1 MIFRSD
7 EGKGRAGLEVIL
19 VRVTKNGSTT
29 PVPLKQAR
37 TLVGRLDDCQIR
49 VPAAGISRKHCE
61 FIVDET
67 SIVINDLGS
76 SNGTYVN
83 QERITSQPL
92 CAGDLVSFGG
102 LVFLV
107 SVNGEPGDIDA
118 EMMYEDGIPEEETLP
133 AAAPVQAPAASAS
146 VSVEKMVAANDINDD
161 SSMMD
166 FEFDFDDD
174 DDQPPL

>member
-1 MIFRSD
+1 M
-7 EGKGRAGLEVIL
+7 EVIL
-19 VRVTKNGSTT
+19 IRVTKNGSTT
-29 PVPLKQAR
+29 PVPLRQAR

-61 FIVDET
+61 FVVDES
-67 SIVINDLGS
+67 SIVVNDLGS
-76 SNGTYVN
+76 SNGTFVN

-118 EMMYEDGIPEEETLP
+118 QTMYKDGLPEEIAIP
-133 AAAPVQAPAASAS
+133 ASASAPAASISA
-146 VSVEKMVAANDINDD
+146 EKMVPVSDMNDD

-166 FEFDFDDD
+166 FQFDFDDDD

>member
-1 MIFRSD
+1 M
-7 EGKGRAGLEVIL
+7 EVIL
-19 VRVTKNGSTT
+19 IRVTKNGSTT
-29 PVPLKQAR
+29 PVPLRQAR

-61 FIVDET
+61 FVVDES
-67 SIVINDLGS
+67 SIVIKDLGS

-107 SVNGEPGDIDA
+107 SVNGEPSDIDA
-118 EMMYEDGIPEEETLP
+118 QAMYEDGLPEEP
-133 AAAPVQAPAASAS
+133 AVSASAPAVS
-146 VSVEKMVAANDINDD
+146 VPVEKMVTASDINDD

-166 FEFDFDDD
+166 FQFDFDDDD

>member
-1 MIFRSD
+1 M
-7 EGKGRAGLEVIL
+7 
-19 VRVTKNGSTT
+19 RVTKNGSTT
-29 PVPLKQAR
+29 PVPLTHKR
-37 TLVGRLDDCQIR
+37 TLVGRLDDCHIR

-61 FIVDET
+61 IVNEDG
-67 SIVINDLGS
+67 SLVINDLGS

-83 QERITSQPL
+83 QERITSEPIS
-92 CAGDLVSFGG
+92 AGDLISFGG

-107 SVNGEPGDIDA
+107 TVNGEPGEVDA
-118 EMMYEDGIPEEETLP
+118 EMMYEDGLPEPEESTAPPVP
-133 AAAPVQAPAASAS
+133 APTAPASTAPASKMVS
-146 VSVEKMVAANDINDD
+146 VSNVNDD

>member
-1 MIFRSD
+1 MGLWSD
-7 EGKGRAGLEVIL
+7 AGKGRSVLEVIL

-29 PVPLKQAR
+29 NVPLTHER
-37 TLVGRLDDCQIR
+37 TLVGRLDDCHIR
-49 VPAAGISRKHCE
+49 VPIAGMSRKHCE
-61 FIVDET
+61 IVIADG

-83 QERITSQPL
+83 QDRIQGSQPL
-92 CAGDLVSFGG
+92 SAGDLVSFGG

-107 SVNGEPGDIDA
+107 TVNAHPDDFDA
-118 EMMYEDGIPEEETLP
+118 EMLFEDGIPEETDAP
-133 AAAPVQAPAASAS
+133 APVSTPTPTPAPVEKKMVPAS
-146 VSVEKMVAANDINDD
+146 VLDNDE

-166 FEFDFDDD
+166 FDFEFDDD

>member
-1 MIFRSD
+1 M
-7 EGKGRAGLEVIL
+7 EVIL

-29 PVPLKQAR
+29 PVPLSHER
-37 TLVGRLDDCQIR
+37 TLVGRLDDCHIR

-61 FIVDET
+61 IVIADG
-67 SIVINDLGS
+67 SIIINDLGS

-83 QERITSQPL
+83 QDRISEPQPL
-92 CAGDLVSFGG
+92 SAGDLISFGG

-107 SVNGEPGDIDA
+107 TVNGEPGEIDA
-118 EMMYEDGIPEEETLP
+118 EMMYEDGIPDEEDAP
-133 AAAPVQAPAASAS
+133 PVAAAKSVPAPKTVVAS
-146 VSVEKMVAANDINDD
+146 VMDNDD

-166 FEFDFDDD
+166 FDFDFDDD

>member
-1 MIFRSD
+1 M
-7 EGKGRAGLEVIL
+7 
-19 VRVTKNGSTT
+19 
-29 PVPLKQAR
+29 
-37 TLVGRLDDCQIR
+37 GRLDDCQIR

-61 FIVDET
+61 FVVDES

-107 SVNGEPGDIDA
+107 SVNGEPSEIDA
-118 EMMYEDGIPEEETLP
+118 QMMYEDGLPE
-133 AAAPVQAPAASAS
+133 ADAAPARPPAQAAPASASAS
-146 VSVEKMVAANDINDD
+146 VSAVEQMVSSNDLNDD

-174 DDQPPL
+174 DDDQPPL

>member
-1 MIFRSD
+1 M
-7 EGKGRAGLEVIL
+7 EVIL

-29 PVPLKQAR
+29 PVPLKGER

-61 FIVDET
+61 ILVDET
-67 SIVINDLGS
+67 SIVLNDLGS

-83 QERITSQPL
+83 QDRITSQPL
-92 CAGDLVSFGG
+92 CAGDLISFGG

-118 EMMYEDGIPEEETLP
+118 QMMFEDGLPDEEVVVSAQP
-133 AAAPVQAPAASAS
+133 QVNKPVP
-146 VSVEKMVAANDINDD
+146 VEKTVEKMVPANDINDD

-166 FEFDFDDD
+166 FDFSFDDDD

>member
-1 MIFRSD
+1 M
-7 EGKGRAGLEVIL
+7 EVIL

-29 PVPLKQAR
+29 PVPLKTAR
-37 TLVGRLDDCQIR
+37 TTVGRLDDCQIR

-118 EMMYEDGIPEEETLP
+118 QMMYEDGLPEEQ
-133 AAAPVQAPAASAS
+133 AAPAPAPAASAS

>member
-1 MIFRSD
+1 MGLWSD
-7 EGKGRAGLEVIL
+7 AGKGRSVLEVIL

-29 PVPLKQAR
+29 PVPLTHER
-37 TLVGRLDDCQIR
+37 TLVGRLDDCHIR
-49 VPAAGISRKHCE
+49 VPVAGISRKHCE
-61 FIVDET
+61 IVVADG

-83 QERITSQPL
+83 QDRISGSQPL
-92 CAGDLVSFGG
+92 CAGDLISFGG

-107 SVNGEPGDIDA
+107 VVNGEPGEIEA
-118 EMMYEDGIPEEETLP
+118 EMMFEDGFPEVDE
-133 AAAPVQAPAASAS
+133 ASAS
-146 VSVEKMVAANDINDD
+146 ASGPAPKPAVAPKPVSAKVMDNDE

-166 FEFDFDDD
+166 FDFNFDDD

>member
-1 MIFRSD
+1 MGLWSD
-7 EGKGRAGLEVIL
+7 AGKGRSVLEVIL

-29 PVPLKQAR
+29 PVPLAHER
-37 TLVGRLDDCQIR
+37 TLVGRLDDCHIR
-49 VPAAGISRKHCE
+49 VPVAGISRKHCE
-61 FIVDET
+61 IVIADG

-83 QERITSQPL
+83 QDRISAPQPL
-92 CAGDLVSFGG
+92 SAGDLVSFGG

-107 SVNGEPGDIDA
+107 TVNGEPGDIDA
-118 EMMYEDGIPEEETLP
+118 EMMYEDGIPDEEDAPP
-133 AAAPVQAPAASAS
+133 AAAKPAPAPKTAP
-146 VSVEKMVAANDINDD
+146 VSTMGNDE

-166 FEFDFDDD
+166 FDFDFDDD

>member
-1 MIFRSD
+1 
-7 EGKGRAGLEVIL
+7 LEVIL

-29 PVPLKQAR
+29 PVPLKGER

-49 VPAAGISRKHCE
+49 VPIAGISRKHCE
-61 FIVDET
+61 IIVDET

-76 SNGTYVN
+76 SNGTFVN
-83 QERITSQPL
+83 QDRITSQPL
-92 CAGDLVSFGG
+92 CAGDLISFGG

-107 SVNGEPGDIDA
+107 SVNGEPGEIDA
-118 EMMYEDGIPEEETLP
+118 EMMFEDGLPDDEEVAVP
-133 AAAPVQAPAASAS
+133 AQPQVNTPVPVEKA
-146 VSVEKMVAANDINDD
+146 VEKMVPASDISDD

-166 FEFDFDDD
+166 FDFSFDDDD